1 MGTGYLNVKWGRRGT
16 ISRGRWC
23 MLGKGS
29 GVKSQE
35 DYWKWWDQEDY
46 ELKGLVGSG
55 GFDVVEEAESVA
67 VAES

>member
-1 MGTGYLNVKWGRRGT
+1 
-16 ISRGRWC
+16 

-67 VAES
+67 EAES